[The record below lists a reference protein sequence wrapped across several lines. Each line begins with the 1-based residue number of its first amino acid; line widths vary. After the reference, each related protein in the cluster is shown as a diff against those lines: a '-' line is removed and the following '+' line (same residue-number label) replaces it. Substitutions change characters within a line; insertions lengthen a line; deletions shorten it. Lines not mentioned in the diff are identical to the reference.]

1 MGKEIDPGGWQS
13 IRRRNV
19 QAGVISGFSILTL
32 ASAFAGCINQQ
43 AIDRDTASLRAA
55 ATDDGV
61 IIEQLAS
68 GIRRTGDKR
77 SVLADIVVR
86 NCVFTDAELTIAN
99 GSPEIEEYSLY
110 VNGNPIAFTDAKDLG
125 IQLPGL
131 LADCTA

>member
-1 MGKEIDPGGWQS
+1 MGKEIDPGGWES
-13 IRRRNV
+13 VRRRNV
-19 QAGVISGFSILTL
+19 QAGVISGFSVL
-32 ASAFAGCINQQ
+32 AIASVFVGCTNQQ

-99 GSPEIEEYSLY
+99 GSPEIEEYSLS
-110 VNGNPIAFTDAKDLG
+110 VNGHPIAFADVKDLG

-131 LADCTA
+131 LASCTT